1 MTREGQLDA
10 QQFLRCAR
18 FQTDRALGKL
28 LFAKADLRGEPAA
41 AKPAHAEAS
50 GALVAAGVDQEAVHT
65 VLERILRS
73 KFQRH
78 VDANERHP
86 AADPTTQQAR
96 LGRLPVA
103 AVKDRDTMNVPQAGE
118 HTRHVEKLRR
128 DMPPGDQPGPVEV
141 SDRGLRLV
149 PASHLKEASEVRIV
163 EALVSID
170 NETIGELAQV
180 VDQGVIEL
188 GAARPPEN
196 DRKGGN

>member
-1 MTREGQLDA
+1 M
-10 QQFLRCAR
+10 
-18 FQTDRALGKL
+18 
-28 LFAKADLRGEPAA
+28 
-41 AKPAHAEAS
+41 
-50 GALVAAGVDQEAVHT
+50 HT

-78 VDANERHP
+78 VDANARHP

-103 AVKDRDTMNVPQAGE
+103 TVKDRDTVNVRQAGE
-118 HTRHVEKLRR
+118 HARHVEKLRC

-149 PASHLKEASEVRIV
+149 PASHFKQASEVRIV

-170 NETIGELAQV
+170 NETIREFAQV
-180 VDQGVIEL
+180 VEQGVIEL

-196 DRKGGN
+196 DRKVGN